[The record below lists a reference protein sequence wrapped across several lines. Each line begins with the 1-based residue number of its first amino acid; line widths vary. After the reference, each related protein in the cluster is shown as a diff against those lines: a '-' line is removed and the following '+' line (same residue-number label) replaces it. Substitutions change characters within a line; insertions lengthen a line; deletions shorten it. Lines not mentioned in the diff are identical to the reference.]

1 MRIVC
6 YLKGEGLSKAS
17 RLRRGL
23 SCVRGGLGGRARG
36 RAIIFHHHYQ
46 GSLRFQQPEAGR
58 GDGKP
63 G

>member
-46 GSLRFQQPEAGR
+46 GSLRLPTAR
-58 GDGKP
+58 GGK